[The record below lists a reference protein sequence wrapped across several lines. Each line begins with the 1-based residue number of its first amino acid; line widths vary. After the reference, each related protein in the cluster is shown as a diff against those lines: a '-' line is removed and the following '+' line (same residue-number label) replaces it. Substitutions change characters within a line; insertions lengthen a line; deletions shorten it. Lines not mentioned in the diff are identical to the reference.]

1 MGNSGEFLSAD
12 ILPDVL
18 APGLKVVFCGMA
30 AGTKSAQVGAYYA
43 GPGNRFWPTLYQIGL
58 TPRLLAP
65 HEFRDALRYG
75 IGLTDMEK
83 RQSGRDADLDLSK
96 IDPER
101 VRDRIIQFAPE
112 VLAFNSKTAA
122 QQFFGRAGV
131 DYGPQ
136 PDRLGATLI
145 WVLPST
151 SRRNAHWPK
160 FEHHW
165 SALGA
170 FIRTRNQ

>member
-1 MGNSGEFLSAD
+1 MDNSGSAD
-12 ILPDVL
+12 VLPDVL

-43 GPGNRFWPTLYQIGL
+43 GPGNRFWPTLYTIGL

-65 HEFRDALRYG
+65 REFREVLRYG

-83 RQSGRDADLDLSK
+83 RQSGSDADLDFSK
-96 IDPER
+96 IDAGQM
-101 VRDRIIQFAPE
+101 RDRIIKVAPD

-122 QQFFGRAGV
+122 QQFFGRIGV
-131 DYGPQ
+131 DYGLQ
-136 PDRLGATLI
+136 PDRLGDTLI

-160 FEHHW
+160 YAQHW
-165 SALGA
+165 TALGA
-170 FIRTRNQ
+170 FIRTRNR